1 MLYAPDLP
9 VTAFVGT
16 EVIATGTLIDVAT
29 KCRELLDAETP
40 VREILIYSDT
50 NSHPVELDLSGD
62 VDEVRARILVG
73 SYKKTEPEDKKTRAG
88 RPKLGVIGKE
98 VTLLPR
104 QWDWLKMQRGG
115 ASVTLRKLVAEA
127 MKAAGPEADHQIR
140 KQAVYHMMVSIGGN
154 LPNFEEAIRCLYAD
168 DQEGFI
174 KMIDAWPVGLRD
186 YLVRISEEAF
196 SR

>member
-1 MLYAPDLP
+1 
-9 VTAFVGT
+9 
-16 EVIATGTLIDVAT
+16 
-29 KCRELLDAETP
+29 
-40 VREILIYSDT
+40 
-50 NSHPVELDLSGD
+50 
-62 VDEVRARILVG
+62 
-73 SYKKTEPEDKKTRAG
+73 
-88 RPKLGVIGKE
+88 
-98 VTLLPR
+98 
-104 QWDWLKMQRGG
+104 MQRGG

-127 MKAAGPEADHQIR
+127 MKAAGPEADRQIR